1 MDWSAGPA
9 VRAGYGPIF
18 LNGPWLCHIFGPA
31 PLNPWTMRVWPAG
44 STGCPQPLD
53 LRTGPFDLRGP
64 RDGGGPIYLVRVRSG
79 GGLARS
85 AANASLCWRTLRG
98 AGLNKESEAF
108 AEKLFD
114 TLARQRGI
122 QGGSINKIQVDKDA
136 DGRITEEEIK
146 EVQYKIINS
155 PLTVWPYFIW
165 KKIDRQPGDAL
176 VAWTRGNYK
185 RKKTDTQPWDEV
197 LVAWGGQGRVV
208 GVTIAENNGNG
219 LDLQEFLL
227 HVVISSGA

>member
-1 MDWSAGPA
+1 MSGGFSRLIPLQTN
-9 VRAGYGPIF
+9 F
-18 LNGPWLCHIFGPA
+18 LNSSLTSRFGFS
-31 PLNPWTMRVWPAG
+31 
-44 STGCPQPLD
+44 STASHEHASEEAKLD

-98 AGLNKESEAF
+98 AGRPAYPPLVA
-108 AEKLFD
+108 D
-114 TLARQRGI
+114 TKSFLILLLGREVFRG
-122 QGGSINKIQVDKDA
+122 V
-136 DGRITEEEIK
+136 
-146 EVQYKIINS
+146 
-155 PLTVWPYFIW
+155 PLTRSSRRNSGIIFLTRALILGSKHSLTWLIKMQMAESPR
-165 KKIDRQPGDAL
+165 KKLKRQPGDAL

>member
-1 MDWSAGPA
+1 MNMQVKKQRYVIS
-9 VRAGYGPIF
+9 
-18 LNGPWLCHIFGPA
+18 LNKLKLQIKPK
-31 PLNPWTMRVWPAG
+31 N
-44 STGCPQPLD
+44 QLD

-98 AGLNKESEAF
+98 TGLNKESEAF

-114 TLARQRGI
+114 TLARQRGL
-122 QGGSINKIQVDKDA
+122 
-136 DGRITEEEIK
+136 IK
-146 EVQYKIINS
+146 MQMAES
-155 PLTVWPYFIW
+155 PR
-165 KKIDRQPGDAL
+165 KKLKRQPGDAL

>member
-1 MDWSAGPA
+1 MSGGFSRLIPLQTN
-9 VRAGYGPIF
+9 F
-18 LNGPWLCHIFGPA
+18 LNSSLTSRFGFS
-31 PLNPWTMRVWPAG
+31 
-44 STGCPQPLD
+44 STASHEHASEEAKLD

-114 TLARQRGI
+114 TLARQRGL
-122 QGGSINKIQVDKDA
+122 
-136 DGRITEEEIK
+136 IK
-146 EVQYKIINS
+146 MQMAES
-155 PLTVWPYFIW
+155 PR
-165 KKIDRQPGDAL
+165 KKLKRQPGDAL

-208 GVTIAENNGNG
+208 
-219 LDLQEFLL
+219 
-227 HVVISSGA
+227 ISSGA